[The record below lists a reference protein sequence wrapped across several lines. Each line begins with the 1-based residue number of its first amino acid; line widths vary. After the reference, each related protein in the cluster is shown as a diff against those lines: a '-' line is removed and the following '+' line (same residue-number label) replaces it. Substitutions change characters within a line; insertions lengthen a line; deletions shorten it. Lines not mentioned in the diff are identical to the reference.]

1 MWQAW
6 LKSLEL
12 RAVDVASCLSIIG
25 ACIIVGL
32 LTLKVPVHRAFH
44 RARIK
49 TVTVRL
55 GSSHPGASLFVE
67 LPDGRNVML
76 DTVFVQRKLAAG
88 VEICVQELTDAI
100 RGGTW
105 FQHTTPDRCVSSV
118 PAPDPGL
125 APGPDPALA
134 PAG

>member
-1 MWQAW
+1 MWHAW
-6 LKSLEL
+6 LKSFEL

-25 ACIIVGL
+25 ACIGVGL
-32 LTLKVPVHRAFH
+32 LTLKVPTHRAFH

-67 LPDGRNVML
+67 IPDGRNVMI
-76 DTVFVQRKLAAG
+76 DTVFLQRKLAPG
-88 VEICVQELTDAI
+88 VEICVQELTHAI
-100 RGGTW
+100 RGGAW
-105 FQHTTPDRCVSSV
+105 FQHTTPDRCVNSV
-118 PAPDPGL
+118 PAPAPGL
-125 APGPDPALA
+125 GPDLVPALV